1 MVKTQSSLYEKDFY
15 LWITSTIQSL
25 KEEQFHE
32 LDLTNLIIELESMG
46 KREKR
51 ELYSLLLVLIE
62 HLLKLYYWK
71 AEKADNYRGWKN
83 TVIEQRK
90 QVEILLRESP
100 SLKSLLPE
108 SLPPLYQDARE
119 IFLRKSELPATL
131 IPMEVPFTLKTIL
144 DPDYFA

>member
-15 LWITSTIQSL
+15 LWITSTIKSL
-25 KEEQFHE
+25 EREQFHE
-32 LDLTNLIIELESMG
+32 LDLTHLIIELESMG

-51 ELYSLLLVLIE
+51 ELYSRLLVLIE
-62 HLLKLYYWK
+62 NLLKLQYWE

-90 QVEILLRESP
+90 QIEILFRESP

-108 SLPPLYQDARE
+108 SLPTLYQDARE
-119 IFLRKSELPATL
+119 VFLRKSDLPAT
-131 IPMEVPFTLKTIL
+131 IVPIESPFTLKTIL
-144 DPDYFA
+144 DPDYFP

>member
-32 LDLTNLIIELESMG
+32 LDLSNLIIELEGMG

-51 ELYSLLLVLIE
+51 ELYSCLLVLIE
-62 HLLKLYYWK
+62 HLLKLYYWET
-71 AEKADNYRGWKN
+71 EKADNYRGWKN

-90 QVEILLRESP
+90 QIEILLRESP
-100 SLKSLLPE
+100 SFKSLLPE
-108 SLPPLYQDARE
+108 SLPTLYQDARE
-119 IFLRKSELPATL
+119 IFLRKSELSAIIVPV
-131 IPMEVPFTLKTIL
+131 ESPFTLKTIL
-144 DPDYFA
+144 DADYLP

>member
-62 HLLKLYYWK
+62 HLLKLYYWE
-71 AEKADNYRGWKN
+71 AQKADNYRGWKN

-90 QVEILLRESP
+90 QIEILLRESP

-108 SLPPLYQDARE
+108 SLPTLYQDARE
-119 IFLRKSELPATL
+119 IFLRKSELSAIIVPV
-131 IPMEVPFTLKTIL
+131 ESPFTLKAIL
-144 DPDYFA
+144 DPNYFP